1 MLAVSSLSESVGFS
15 AGFTRYTVRVALYQK
30 ISCRVATPCLFTGT
44 FQRRWEAE
52 PGLVGKP
59 PGKPTGKRLT
69 VIFS

>member
-52 PGLVGKP
+52 PGLVEN
-59 PGKPTGKRLT
+59 RLGNRLGNA
-69 VIFS
+69 SL